1 MSTETESNR
10 LVHTD
15 IAVNI
20 QAKVHGYHHNVIQEI
35 IQHVENDDVVVIG
48 MAWNP
53 FVIRAR
59 KALNNANLQHTYLEY
74 GSYISAWKPRLAI
87 KMWSGWPTFPQVF
100 INGTLVGG
108 ATDVE
113 SLIQSGKLQQILAE
127 K

>member
-1 MSTETESNR
+1 MSTETKSNR

-15 IAVNI
+15 IDVNI
-20 QAKVHGYHHNVIQEI
+20 QAKVHGYHHKVIQEI

-53 FVIRAR
+53 FVKRAR
-59 KALNNANLQHTYLEY
+59 KALNNANIQHTYLEY

-113 SLIQSGKLQQILAE
+113 SLIQSGKLQQIPAE